1 MTEQTAAETPA
12 SPEAAAPQTA
22 LIIGA
27 GKGLGAALARR
38 LTRDGFRVVLVARD
52 VEKLADVVAET
63 GARAIAADAQV
74 PQSVEAVFAEVD
86 RTFGTPDLVV
96 FNAAMRYR
104 GPIELLDPTDVMD
117 AYAVGAFAGFLTAQ
131 AAARRMLRRGSGSI
145 FFTGAT
151 ASVKS
156 MPHSVPFAM
165 AKFALRALAQ
175 GLARELGPR
184 GIHVAHFILDGGLS
198 SSWATAGESGPADK
212 WLHPDAVAESYLA
225 VHRQHRSAWTAEMEL
240 RPWVEKF

>member
-1 MTEQTAAETPA
+1 MTDETEAQTA
-12 SPEAAAPQTA
+12 
-22 LIIGA
+22 IIVGA
-27 GKGLGAALARR
+27 GKGLSAALARR
-38 LTRDGFRVVLVARD
+38 LAREGFRIALVARD
-52 VEKLADVVAET
+52 VDKLAPLVAET
-63 GARAIAADAQV
+63 GARAYAADAQNPV
-74 PQSVEAVFAEVD
+74 AIEGVFAEVD
-86 RTFGTPDLVV
+86 KAFGPPDLVV

-104 GPIELLDPTDVMD
+104 GPVEVLDPADVMD

-131 AAARRMLRRGSGSI
+131 AAARRMLARGKGSL

-151 ASVKS
+151 ASVKA

-184 GIHVAHFILDGGLS
+184 GIHVAHFILDGGIA
-198 SSWATAGESGPADK
+198 SSWATAGEPGPADK
-212 WLHPDAVAESYLA
+212 WLDPDAIAETYLSI
-225 VHRQHRSAWTAEMEL
+225 HRQHRSAWTSELEL

>member
-1 MTEQTAAETPA
+1 MTDETEAQTA
-12 SPEAAAPQTA
+12 
-22 LIIGA
+22 IIVGA
-27 GKGLGAALARR
+27 GKGLSAALARR
-38 LTRDGFRVVLVARD
+38 LAREGFRIALVARD
-52 VEKLADVVAET
+52 VDKLAPLVAET
-63 GARAIAADAQV
+63 GARAYAADAQNPV
-74 PQSVEAVFAEVD
+74 AIEGVFAEVD
-86 RTFGTPDLVV
+86 KAFGPPDLVV

-104 GPIELLDPTDVMD
+104 GPVEVLDPADVMD

-131 AAARRMLRRGSGSI
+131 AAARRMLARGKGSL

-151 ASVKS
+151 ASVKA

-184 GIHVAHFILDGGLS
+184 GIHVAHFILDGGIS
-198 SSWATAGESGPADK
+198 SSWATAGEPGPADK
-212 WLHPDAVAESYLA
+212 WLDPDAIAETYLSI
-225 VHRQHRSAWTAEMEL
+225 HRQHRSAWTSELEL

>member
-1 MTEQTAAETPA
+1 MTQETAV
-12 SPEAAAPQTA
+12 
-22 LIIGA
+22 IVGA
-27 GKGLGAALARR
+27 GKGLSAALARR
-38 LTRDGFRVVLVARD
+38 LAKDGFRVVLVARD
-52 VEKLADVVAET
+52 VAKLAPLVAET
-63 GARAIAADAQV
+63 GGQAISADAQS
-74 PQSVEAVFAEVD
+74 PQAIEAMFAEVD

-104 GPIELLDPTDVMD
+104 GPIEVLDPADVMD
-117 AYAVGAFAGFLTAQ
+117 AYAVGAFAGFVTAQ
-131 AAARRMLRRGSGSI
+131 AAARRMLQRGSGSI

-151 ASVKS
+151 ASVKA

-184 GIHVAHFILDGGLS
+184 GIHVAHFIIDGGIS
-198 SSWATAGESGPADK
+198 SSWATQGEAGPPDK
-212 WLHPDAVAESYLA
+212 WLDPAAIAETYLA

>member
-1 MTEQTAAETPA
+1 MTQETAV
-12 SPEAAAPQTA
+12 
-22 LIIGA
+22 IVGA
-27 GKGLGAALARR
+27 GKGLSAALARR
-38 LTRDGFRVVLVARD
+38 LARDGFRVVLVARD
-52 VEKLADVVAET
+52 VEKLATLVAET
-63 GARAIAADAQV
+63 GGLAISADAQS
-74 PQSVEAVFAEVD
+74 PQAIEAMFAEVD

-104 GPIELLDPTDVMD
+104 GPIEVLDPADVMD
-117 AYAVGAFAGFLTAQ
+117 AYAVGAFAGFVTAQ
-131 AAARRMLRRGSGSI
+131 AAARRMLQRGTGSI

-151 ASVKS
+151 ASVKA

-184 GIHVAHFILDGGLS
+184 GIHVAHFILDGGIS
-198 SSWATAGESGPADK
+198 SSWATHGEAGPPDK
-212 WLHPDAVAESYLA
+212 WLDPDAIAETYLA

>member
-1 MTEQTAAETPA
+1 MTEPTDTPHPAARA
-12 SPEAAAPQTA
+12 DAPRSA
-22 LIIGA
+22 VIIGA
-27 GKGLGAALARR
+27 GNGLGAALARR
-38 LTRDGFRVVLVARD
+38 LAREGFQVALVARD
-52 VEKLADVVAET
+52 VDKLAGVVAET

-86 RTFGTPDLVV
+86 RTLGTPELVV

-104 GPIELLDPTDVMD
+104 GPIEVLDPTDVMD
-117 AYAVGAFAGFLTAQ
+117 AYAIGAFGGFLAAQ
-131 AAARRMLRRGSGSI
+131 AAARRMLPRGSGSI

-212 WLHPDAVAESYLA
+212 WLNPDAVAESYLS
-225 VHRQHRSAWTAEMEL
+225 VHRQHRSAWTAELEL

>member
-1 MTEQTAAETPA
+1 MTDETEVQTA
-12 SPEAAAPQTA
+12 
-22 LIIGA
+22 IIVGA
-27 GKGLGAALARR
+27 GKGLSAALARR
-38 LTRDGFRVVLVARD
+38 LAREGFRIALVARD
-52 VEKLADVVAET
+52 VDKLAPLVAET
-63 GARAIAADAQV
+63 GARAYAADAQNPV
-74 PQSVEAVFAEVD
+74 AIEGVFAEVD
-86 RTFGTPDLVV
+86 KAFGPPDLVV

-104 GPIELLDPTDVMD
+104 GPVEVLDPADVMD

-131 AAARRMLRRGSGSI
+131 AAARRMLARGKGSL

-151 ASVKS
+151 ASVKA

-184 GIHVAHFILDGGLS
+184 GIHVAHFILDGGIA
-198 SSWATAGESGPADK
+198 SSWATAGEPGPADK
-212 WLHPDAVAESYLA
+212 WLDPDAIAETYLSI
-225 VHRQHRSAWTAEMEL
+225 HRQHRSAWTSELEL

>member
-1 MTEQTAAETPA
+1 MTQETAV
-12 SPEAAAPQTA
+12 
-22 LIIGA
+22 IVGA
-27 GKGLGAALARR
+27 GKGLSAALARR
-38 LTRDGFRVVLVARD
+38 LAKDGFRVVLVARD
-52 VEKLADVVAET
+52 VAKLAPLVAET
-63 GARAIAADAQV
+63 GGQAISADAQS
-74 PQSVEAVFAEVD
+74 PQAIEAMFAEVD

-104 GPIELLDPTDVMD
+104 GPIEVLDPADVMD
-117 AYAVGAFAGFLTAQ
+117 AYAVGAFAGFVTAQ
-131 AAARRMLRRGSGSI
+131 AAARRMLQRGSGSI

-151 ASVKS
+151 ASVKA

-184 GIHVAHFILDGGLS
+184 GIHVAHFIIDGGIS
-198 SSWATAGESGPADK
+198 SSWATQGEAGPPDK
-212 WLHPDAVAESYLA
+212 WLDPSAIAETYLA

>member
-1 MTEQTAAETPA
+1 MTEQTSPA
-12 SPEAAAPQTA
+12 PSISDAPVSQTA
-22 LIIGA
+22 LIVGA
-27 GKGLGAALARR
+27 GPGLGAALARR
-38 LTRDGFRVVLVARD
+38 LAREGFRVALVARD
-52 VEKLADVVAET
+52 VDKLADVVAET

-86 RTFGTPDLVV
+86 RTLGSPELVV

-198 SSWATAGESGPADK
+198 SSWATQGESGPADK
-212 WLHPDAVAESYLA
+212 WLDPQAVAESYLA
-225 VHRQHRSAWTAEMEL
+225 VHRQHRSAWTAELEL